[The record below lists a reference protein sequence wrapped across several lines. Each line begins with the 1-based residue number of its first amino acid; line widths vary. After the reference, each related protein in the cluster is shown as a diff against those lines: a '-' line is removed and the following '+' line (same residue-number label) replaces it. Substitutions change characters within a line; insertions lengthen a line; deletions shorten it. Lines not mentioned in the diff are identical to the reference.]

1 MPIQARQSE
10 CKMPVGTAIAGKPP
24 LSAGRAA
31 LCGPQQRSPHGGRR
45 LYSQR
50 FDLIDASARLPAAEI
65 SAYIVP
71 LCKAS
76 KLLAIRDILRLWL
89 LVLRSTGLNCA
100 RER

>member
-50 FDLIDASARLPAAEI
+50 FDLIDASARLPGVEI

-71 LCKAS
+71 SATRANSGLPRYPAEVVVSAARDRLAS
-76 KLLAIRDILRLWL
+76 
-89 LVLRSTGLNCA
+89 G
-100 RER
+100 E

>member
-1 MPIQARQSE
+1 MPARRDRAKAATFE
-10 CKMPVGTAIAGKPP
+10 CRTSGLVRPSTAIA
-24 LSAGRAA
+24 AWRA
-31 LCGPQQRSPHGGRR
+31 R
-45 LYSQR
+45 LYSQG